1 MKTRMFFFVVSFFL
15 TATTFSQDPNF
26 YIYVCF
32 GQSNMEGQGSIETQD
47 RTVDSRFKVMQSLD
61 CSNLSRTKGE
71 WYTATPPLCQC
82 WSKLSPADYFGRTMV
97 ANLPDSITIGVI
109 NVAVG
114 GCDIRLFDKD
124 IYMDYD
130 STYAETWFTSK
141 VEAYGWNPYQHLIDL
156 ALQAQQDGVIKGIL
170 LHQGETNTGQSQWPS
185 YVQKIYTDMLADLS
199 LSADSVP
206 LLAGEVLSV
215 PGNCCA
221 SMNSIINTLPQT
233 IETAYVISSDDCP
246 GQDNAHFNSEGYRIL
261 GRRYAV
267 QMLNLMGYEALYI
280 EPECAVVGENWGVFT
295 HVLASNAAYVIPG
308 GESVVNITTVP
319 ADSANLISM
328 EFSLNSDTTYFVYG
342 RFNNASSDSDAMWI
356 KVDDGAFQLIDN
368 LITDGWEWK
377 ELLSLDLSVGTHTI
391 TVAIAE
397 KGVMFDKIAIKNS
410 QIVPISVGEEAIHV
424 CVPEFSVG
432 LRSVDAHTGY
442 FLGQSY
448 PNPFSGHSIIPFAI
462 PVAGFVSILVYD
474 SQGIEIVELAG
485 KEYDA
490 GNYTVQCNLDSLPAG
505 NYFYK
510 MNAGQFSE
518 MKQMVKVSDSQ

>member
-1 MKTRMFFFVVSFFL
+1 MKTRVFFFVVSLFMT
-15 TATTFSQDPNF
+15 TATFSQDPNF

-32 GQSNMEGQGSIETQD
+32 GQSNMEGQGSIQTQD

-124 IYMDYD
+124 IYMDHD

-185 YVQKIYTDMLADLS
+185 YVHKIYTDMLADLS
-199 LSADSVP
+199 LSADAVP
-206 LLAGEVLSV
+206 LLAGEVLSA

-280 EPECAVVGENWGVFT
+280 EPECATVGDSWGVFPDAA
-295 HVLASNAAYVIPG
+295 ASNTAYVIPG
-308 GESVVNITTVP
+308 GESVVNTTTAPTDVE
-319 ADSANLISM
+319 NMISM
-328 EFSLNSDTTYFVYG
+328 EFSCDSEITYFVYG

-356 KVDDGAFQLIDN
+356 KIDDGAFQLIDN

-377 ELLSLDLSVGTHTI
+377 EVLQVNLSAGVHSITI
-391 TVAIAE
+391 AIAE
-397 KGVMFDKIAIKNS
+397 TGMMLDKLVVKNS
-410 QIVPISVGEEAIHV
+410 NIVPVGVGEEAV
-424 CVPEFSVG
+424 DLCVPEFSVG
-432 LRSVDAHTGY
+432 LRSVEANEGY
-442 FLGQSY
+442 SLGQNF
-448 PNPFSGHSIIPFAI
+448 PNPFSGNSIIPFAI
-462 PVAGFVSILVYD
+462 PVAGFVSIILYD
-474 SQGIEIVELAG
+474 SQGVELVELAG
-485 KEYDA
+485 KEYEA
-490 GNYTVQCNLDSLPAG
+490 GNHTVQCNLDTLPVG
-505 NYFYK
+505 NYFYS
-510 MNAGQFSE
+510 MNAGQFTE
-518 MKQMVKVSDSQ
+518 MKQMIKVSDSK